1 MTEEDCR
8 RIGNTLRAAWMA
20 EVKRAAPAAVEG
32 PSQDKALMVLQS
44 EGERL
49 SSEWLADCKEDLRG
63 RSVAPRELDCLTGQ
77 RTLDQLRKC
86 AEP

>member
-8 RIGNTLRAAWMA
+8 RTGDTLRAAWMA
-20 EVKRAAPAAVEG
+20 EVKRAAPMDG
-32 PSQDKALMVLQS
+32 QSPGKAPLVLQS

-49 SSEWLADCKEDLRG
+49 SSEWIADCKKELQG
-63 RSVAPRELDCLTGQ
+63 RAVSPRELDCLTGQ